1 MAYERQAPAQT
12 SNRQPK
18 ADAFINVVI
27 ADSHGNEHR
36 LRRGIPL
43 ELTNLLERSII
54 NKALADPSYKITLHG
69 VVHVVP
75 DVTEDT
81 ADIEL

>member
-1 MAYERQAPAQT
+1 MAYKLDST
-12 SNRQPK
+12 NRQPK

-27 ADSHGNEHR
+27 LDSLGNEHR
-36 LRRGIPL
+36 LRKGIPL

-54 NKALADPSYKITLHG
+54 NRALADPTYKIELRG

-75 DVTEDT
+75 DVSADT
-81 ADIEL
+81 ADIVL

>member
-1 MAYERQAPAQT
+1 MAYERTTAT
-12 SNRQPK
+12 TNNSRQPK

-27 ADSHGNEHR
+27 VDAHGNEHR

-43 ELTNLLERSII
+43 ELTNLIERSII
-54 NKALADPSYKITLHG
+54 NKALADPGYKITLYG
-69 VVHVVP
+69 TVHVVP

-81 ADIEL
+81 ADIDL

>member
-1 MAYERQAPAQT
+1 MAFEKQST
-12 SNRQPK
+12 NRQPK

-27 ADSHGNEHR
+27 LDSLGNEHR
-36 LRRGIPL
+36 LRKGIPL

-54 NKALADPSYKITLHG
+54 NRALADPTYKIELRG

-75 DVTEDT
+75 DVTSDT
-81 ADIEL
+81 ADIVL

>member
-1 MAYERQAPAQT
+1 MAYKLD
-12 SNRQPK
+12 SNNRQPK

-27 ADSHGNEHR
+27 LDAFGNEHR
-36 LRRGIPL
+36 LRKGIPL

-54 NKALADPSYKITLHG
+54 NRALADPTYKIELRG

-75 DVTEDT
+75 DVTADT
-81 ADIEL
+81 ADIVL